1 MIVKRFLHFSL
12 EGSIFQKYALDGK
25 FVFADFVKRLT

>member
-12 EGSIFQKYALDGK
+12 EGSIFLKYALDRK
-25 FVFADFVKRLT
+25 SIFADFVKRLT